1 MKQVLDKNGMLQLSV
16 VIPVGL
22 AFGLVVLSQW
32 KMTQHHAQIATRN
45 FYGTLQ
51 VTQNTN
57 RQSSIDDHLELRHG
71 RVVHGTEIISDSPGL
86 QPTTYYGRKSGIGQ
100 VFNLLNSKGDLEI
113 TAVGLGTG
121 TLSVYARPGDKL
133 RFYEI
138 NPEVIELARKYFRYL
153 TECATK
159 VETIAAD
166 GRMGI
171 QSQPTQSIDLLILD
185 AFSSDA
191 IPVHLLTLEAFEGYL
206 NRLKAD
212 GVICIHISNQHLDLV
227 PILNGIAQN
236 HQLSLRI
243 IDSEETSHTFDAR
256 WAILSSSQEFITKL
270 DQQTTA
276 TKPENANKISPWT
289 DHYSNLLQI
298 LK

>member
-1 MKQVLDKNGMLQLSV
+1 MYGLLDEKV
-16 VIPVGL
+16 
-22 AFGLVVLSQW
+22 
-32 KMTQHHAQIATRN
+32 
-45 FYGTLQ
+45 
-51 VTQNTN
+51 
-57 RQSSIDDHLELRHG
+57 
-71 RVVHGTEIISDSPGL
+71 
-86 QPTTYYGRKSGIGQ
+86 
-100 VFNLLNSKGDLEI
+100 DLEI

-121 TLSVYARPGDKL
+121 TLSVYARQGDKI

-138 NPEVIELARKYFRYL
+138 NPKVIELARTSFRYL
-153 TECATK
+153 TLCSTD

-191 IPVHLLTLEAFEGYL
+191 IPVHLLTLEAFELYL
-206 NRLKAD
+206 NRLNTN
-212 GVICIHISNQHLDLV
+212 GVICVHISNQHLDLV
-227 PILNGIAQN
+227 PVLNGIAQH

-243 IDSEETSHTFDAR
+243 IDSKETVDTYDAR
-256 WAILSSSQEFITKL
+256 WAILSRSPEFISKL
-270 DQQTTA
+270 DQQSTA
-276 TKPENANKISPWT
+276 TKPNNIQQISPWT